1 MKSVNISKVIQ
12 QRRTELGLT
21 REQVCEGICSPM
33 TLLRIEQGTSTP
45 SKYILESISQRLG
58 LSLERFSYM
67 LSDEDFELEEL
78 KRKAVEHSRQRKF
91 IELKEIAEEI
101 EKHPRF
107 KEDNVLRQF
116 VERVKM
122 ASELYGDEDKR
133 DHIELLENTIKLT
146 VPQYSEE
153 NIENLTLS
161 KEEIKLGIL
170 IANCC
175 IELLK
180 DGNRAISIY
189 KKLLNNVEKNYLD
202 GRDRHELII
211 LLTYNLSRA
220 LGRMDYYKEALEV
233 AEKGLAVCG
242 EYGSPRKY
250 ADLLMNKGYGLCSI
264 HRQQEGEFVLKTA
277 YNILKLIGYTPY
289 CEVLE
294 RDCQNLFGFDVRK

>member
-33 TLLRIEQGTSTP
+33 TLLRIEQGTNTP

-78 KRKAVEHSRQRKF
+78 KRKAIEHSWQRKF
-91 IELKEIAEEI
+91 KELKGIGEEI

-107 KEDNVLRQF
+107 KDDNVLRQF

-122 ASELYGDEDKR
+122 LTDVYENNQVNDYISILEDT
-133 DHIELLENTIKLT
+133 LKLT
-146 VPQYSEE
+146 VPQYCEE
-153 NIENLTLS
+153 NIENFILS
-161 KEEIKLGIL
+161 AEEVKLINS
-170 IANCC
+170 IANRC
-175 IELLK
+175 INELN
-180 DGNRAISIY
+180 DGERAISIY

-220 LGRMDYYKEALEV
+220 LGRKDYYKEALEV
-233 AEKGLAVCG
+233 AEKGLEVCAK
-242 EYGSPRKY
+242 YGNPSRY
-250 ADLLMNKGYGLCSI
+250 AELLMNKGYGLCSI
-264 HRQQEGEFVLKTA
+264 HRREEGEFVLKTA
-277 YNILKLIGYTPY
+277 YNIFTLLGNKKY
-289 CEVLE
+289 CAVLE
-294 RDCQNLFGFDVRK
+294 RDCTELFGFYVKN

>member
-33 TLLRIEQGTSTP
+33 TLLRIEQGTNTP

-67 LSDEDFELEEL
+67 LSEEDFELEEL
-78 KRKAVEHSRQRKF
+78 KRKAIEHSWQRKF
-91 IELKEIAEEI
+91 KELKGIGEEI

-107 KEDNVLRQF
+107 KDDNVLRQF

-122 ASELYGDEDKR
+122 SSELYGNEDSK
-133 DHIELLENTIKLT
+133 DHIELLEETVKLT
-146 VPQYSEE
+146 VPQYKEE
-153 NIENLTLS
+153 NIENLILS
-161 KEEIKLGIL
+161 NEEIKIING
-170 IANCC
+170 IANRY
-175 IELLK
+175 IDVKK
-180 DGNRAISIY
+180 DGERAISIY

-202 GRDRHELII
+202 GRDRYELII

-242 EYGSPRKY
+242 EHGTPRKY
-250 ADLLMNKGYGLCSI
+250 ANLLMNKGYGLCSI
-264 HRQQEGEFVLKTA
+264 HRQEEGEFVLKTA

-289 CEVLE
+289 CEILE

>member
-33 TLLRIEQGTSTP
+33 TLLRIEQGTNTP

-67 LSDEDFELEEL
+67 LSEEDFELEEL
-78 KRKAVEHSRQRKF
+78 KRKAIEHSWQRKF
-91 IELKEIAEEI
+91 KELKGIGEEI

-107 KEDNVLRQF
+107 KDDNVLRQF
-116 VERVKM
+116 VERIKM
-122 ASELYGDEDKR
+122 ASELYCNEDSK
-133 DHIELLENTIKLT
+133 DHIELLEETVKLT
-146 VPQYSEE
+146 VPQYKEE
-153 NIENLTLS
+153 NIENLILS
-161 KEEIKLGIL
+161 NEEIKIING
-170 IANCC
+170 IANRY
-175 IELLK
+175 IDVKK
-180 DGNRAISIY
+180 DGERAISIY

-264 HRQQEGEFVLKTA
+264 HRQEEGEFVLKTA

>member
-33 TLLRIEQGTSTP
+33 TLLRIEQGTNTP

-67 LSDEDFELEEL
+67 LFDEDFELEEL
-78 KRKAVEHSRQRKF
+78 KRKAIDYSWQRRF
-91 IELKEIAEEI
+91 AELLEIGEEI

-122 ASELYGDEDKR
+122 SSELYGNENPEK
-133 DHIELLENTIKLT
+133 HIKLLENTVKLT
-146 VPQYSEE
+146 VPQYSESA
-153 NIENLTLS
+153 IENLVLS
-161 KEEIKLGIL
+161 KEEIKVINL
-170 IANCC
+170 IANCY
-175 IELLK
+175 IDE
-180 DGNRAISIY
+180 DIDSERAISIY

-202 GRDRHELII
+202 GADRHELII

-233 AEKGLAVCG
+233 AENGLAVCAK
-242 EYGSPRKY
+242 YGNPSRY
-250 ADLLMNKGYGLCSI
+250 AELLMNKGYGLCSI
-264 HRQQEGEFVLKTA
+264 HRQQEGKFILKTA
-277 YNILKLIGYTPY
+277 YNIFTLLGNKKY
-289 CEVLE
+289 CAVLE
-294 RDCQNLFGFDVRK
+294 RDCTELFGFNVKN

>member
-33 TLLRIEQGTSTP
+33 TLMRIEQGTNTP
-45 SKYILESISQRLG
+45 SKYILEALSQRLG

-67 LSDEDFELEEL
+67 LSEEDFELEEL
-78 KRKAVEHSRQRKF
+78 KRKAIDYSWQRKF
-91 IELKEIAEEI
+91 TELKEIAEEI

-107 KEDNVLRQF
+107 KEDNILRQF

-122 ASELYGDEDKR
+122 VSELYGDEDQR
-133 DHIELLENTIKLT
+133 DHIELLENAIKLT

-161 KEEIKLGIL
+161 KEEIKLGNL
-170 IANCC
+170 IANCH

-180 DGNRAISIY
+180 DGNKAISIY
-189 KKLLNNVEKNYLD
+189 KKLLKNVEKNYLD

-233 AEKGLAVCG
+233 AEKGLEVCAK
-242 EYGSPRKY
+242 YGNPSRY
-250 ADLLMNKGYGLCSI
+250 AELLMNKGYGLCSI
-264 HRQQEGEFVLKTA
+264 HRQQEGEFILKTA
-277 YNILKLIGYTPY
+277 YSMFTLLGNKKY
-289 CEVLE
+289 CAVLE
-294 RDCQNLFGFDVRK
+294 RDCIEQFKFNVRN

>member
-33 TLLRIEQGTSTP
+33 TLMRIEQGTNTP
-45 SKYILESISQRLG
+45 SKYILEALSQRLG

-67 LSDEDFELEEL
+67 LSEEDFELEEL
-78 KRKAVEHSRQRKF
+78 KRKAIDYSWQRRF
-91 IELKEIAEEI
+91 AELLEIGEEI
-101 EKHPRF
+101 EKHSRF

-122 ASELYGDEDKR
+122 SSELYGNENSK
-133 DHIELLENTIKLT
+133 DHIELLEETVKLT
-146 VPQYSEE
+146 VPQYKEE
-153 NIENLTLS
+153 NIENLILS
-161 KEEIKLGIL
+161 NEEIKIING
-170 IANCC
+170 IANRY
-175 IELLK
+175 IDVEK
-180 DGNRAISIY
+180 DGERAISIY

-202 GRDRHELII
+202 GRDRYELII

-277 YNILKLIGYTPY
+277 YNILKLIGNIQY
-289 CEVLE
+289 CEILE

>member
-33 TLLRIEQGTSTP
+33 TLLRIEQGTNTP

-67 LSDEDFELEEL
+67 LSDDDFELEEL
-78 KRKAVEHSRQRKF
+78 KRKAVEYSRQRKF
-91 IELKEIAEEI
+91 IELKEIAEKI

-116 VERVKM
+116 VERLKI
-122 ASELYGDEDKR
+122 SWEYRQENSDKLWI
-133 DHIELLENTIKLT
+133 DVLENTIKLT
-146 VPQYSEE
+146 IPEYCEE
-153 NIENLTLS
+153 NIEKFSLS
-161 KEEIKLGIL
+161 KEEVRLINA
-170 IANCC
+170 IANRY
-175 IELLK
+175 IDTGI
-180 DGNRAISIY
+180 DGERAISIY
-189 KKLLNNVEKNYLD
+189 RKLLNNVEKNYLD

-242 EYGSPRKY
+242 EYGTPRKY

-277 YNILKLIGYTPY
+277 YNILKLIGNIQY
-289 CEVLE
+289 CEILE

>member
-33 TLLRIEQGTSTP
+33 TLLRIEQGTNTP
-45 SKYILESISQRLG
+45 SKYIIEALAQRLG

-78 KRKAVEHSRQRKF
+78 KRKAIDYSWQRRF
-91 IELKEIAEEI
+91 AELLEIGEEI

-122 ASELYGDEDKR
+122 SSELYGNENPEK
-133 DHIELLENTIKLT
+133 HIKLLENTVKLT
-146 VPQYSEE
+146 VPQYSESA
-153 NIENLTLS
+153 IENLVLS
-161 KEEIKLGIL
+161 KEEIKVINL
-170 IANCC
+170 IANCY
-175 IELLK
+175 IDEGI
-180 DGNRAISIY
+180 DSERAISIY

-202 GRDRHELII
+202 GRDRYELII

-242 EYGSPRKY
+242 EHGTPRKY
-250 ADLLMNKGYGLCSI
+250 ANLLMNKGYGLCSI
-264 HRQQEGEFVLKTA
+264 HRQEEGEFVLKTA